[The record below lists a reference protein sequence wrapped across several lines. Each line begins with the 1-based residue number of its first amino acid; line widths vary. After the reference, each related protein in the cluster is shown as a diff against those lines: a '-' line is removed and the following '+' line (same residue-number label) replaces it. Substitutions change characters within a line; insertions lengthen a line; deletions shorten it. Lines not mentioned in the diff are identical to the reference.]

1 MKNLYS
7 GDVIIEFI
15 SFCIENFK
23 MKHNMKGKEVANLFN
38 QSGVI
43 DFLTDGYDILHTQGK
58 GYIIDEIEQ
67 FLKKRGYKI

>member
-23 MKHNMKGKEVANLFN
+23 MEHNMKGKEVANLFN

>member
-23 MKHNMKGKEVANLFN
+23 MEHDMKGKEVANLFN